1 MLIVFKYTV
10 KGTIKVKI
18 SLKDIETPIDEQTG
32 MRMFEFR
39 VEDTGKGISSDYLRT
54 KLYTRRFHFDS
65 FQFLDLV
72 SNPA

>member
-18 SLKDIETPIDEQTG
+18 SLQDIENPTDKQTG
-32 MRMFEFR
+32 MRMFEFK

-54 KLYTRRFHFDS
+54 KLYTRRS
-65 FQFLDLV
+65 LPDLIQLFGFV
-72 SNPA
+72 SD